1 MAQDKPTVDFNFD
14 TFKSEAEHKPYGIVI
29 DGKHV
34 ALPPASE
41 LKGIEFF
48 ENSMQGDAYATVAML
63 KAILTEEQYQSL
75 RKAATIE
82 ALQAFIRGYLAA
94 SGMGKAA

>member
-29 DGKHV
+29 DGKHIS
-34 ALPPASE
+34 LPPAAD

-48 ENSMQGDAYATVAML
+48 ENSLQGDGYATIELL
-63 KAILTEEQYQSL
+63 KAILTEDQYQAV
-75 RKAATIE
+75 RKSATIE
-82 ALQAFIRGYLAA
+82 SLQVFIKGYLAA